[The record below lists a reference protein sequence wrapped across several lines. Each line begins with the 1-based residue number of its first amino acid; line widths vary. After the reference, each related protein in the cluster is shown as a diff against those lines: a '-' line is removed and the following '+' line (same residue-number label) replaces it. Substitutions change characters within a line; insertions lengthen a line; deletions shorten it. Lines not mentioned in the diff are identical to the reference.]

1 MTDQHHLLKSLRTL
15 MSEIEDIQS
24 KAATC
29 VAAEERVALEA
40 ELQRLINRKVA
51 VEEEINQTTGAF
63 R

>member
-1 MTDQHHLLKSLRTL
+1 MTDQHRLLKSLRTL
-15 MSEIEDIQS
+15 MNEIEDIQS

-29 VAAEERVALEA
+29 VTTEERVAVEA
-40 ELQRLINRKVA
+40 ELQSLINRKIA